1 MATDIQITVERG
13 ITRVVYRGDVS
24 FNVTTEMIR
33 NVGRVAKE
41 NHSSLL
47 LFDIREAGEAPY
59 HANAIKHTELAPSLG
74 VDRGY
79 RMAFLGRDG
88 DPRLEYIE
96 TVTINRG
103 FRTKSFT
110 DEAEAIAWLRGAP

>member
-1 MATDIQITVERG
+1 MATDIRITVEQG
-13 ITRVVYRGDVS
+13 VTRVLYRGDVS
-24 FNVTTEMIR
+24 FDVTTEMIR
-33 NVGRVAKE
+33 KVGRIAKE
-41 NHSSLL
+41 NESSLL

-59 HANAIKHTELAPSLG
+59 HANAITHTEQAPSLG
-74 VDRGY
+74 IDRSY
-79 RMAFLGRDG
+79 RTAFLGRDG